1 MITQQELQNNDL
13 FRKLDS
19 LDLDPSQYV
28 IMGSGIMFALGIR
41 QLTDLDDIDI
51 LVTESGWEKVKSLA
65 EIHHDD
71 EWNCDH
77 LYLFDE
83 KIEIYNGWGPSKY
96 IPENLIAESLK
107 IGRYNFASLEDVIK
121 WKKELGRDKD
131 YKHIAMIMNFLRDNN
146 RKISMKLKTSPFN
159 MIKNGQ
165 KTIELRLFD
174 EKRELI
180 HLGDVI
186 EFSELENLDNKIR
199 VKVVGLSRF
208 PSFEE
213 LLTHLDPKLC
223 GWEDTTNISDM
234 TEQMRQYYTKEEE
247 QKYGVIGIHIKL
259 VE

>member
-1 MITQQELQNNDL
+1 
-13 FRKLDS
+13 
-19 LDLDPSQYV
+19 
-28 IMGSGIMFALGIR
+28 MGSGIMFALGIR
-41 QLTDLDDIDI
+41 KLTDLDDIDI

-83 KIEIYNGWGPSKY
+83 KIDIYNGWGPSKY
-96 IPENLIAESLK
+96 IPENLIAESFK

-131 YKHIAMIMNFLRDNN
+131 YKHIAMIMSFLQNN
-146 RKISMKLKTSPFN
+146 HREISMKLKSSPFN
-159 MIKNGQ
+159 KIKSRR

-174 EKRELI
+174 EKRQLI

-186 EFSELENLDNKIR
+186 VFSELENFDNKIR
-199 VKVVGLSRF
+199 TKVVGLSRF
-208 PSFEE
+208 QSFEE
-213 LLTHLDPKLC
+213 LLSHLDPKLC

-247 QKYGVIGIHIKL
+247 QKYGVVGIHIKL

>member
-1 MITQQELQNNDL
+1 MLTEQELQNNDL

-41 QLTDLDDIDI
+41 KLTDLDDIDI

-96 IPENLIAESLK
+96 IPENLIAESFK

-131 YKHIAMIMNFLRDNN
+131 YKHIAMIMSFLQNN
-146 RKISMKLKTSPFN
+146 HREISMKLKSSPFN
-159 MIKNGQ
+159 KIKSGR

-174 EKRELI
+174 EKRQLI

-186 EFSELENLDNKIR
+186 VFSELENFDNKIR
-199 VKVVGLSRF
+199 TKVVGLSRF
-208 PSFEE
+208 ASFDE
-213 LLTHLDPKLC
+213 LLSHLDPKLC
-223 GWEDTTNISDM
+223 GWDEVTNISDM
-234 TEQMRQYYTKEEE
+234 AEQMRQYYTKDDE
-247 QKYGVIGIHIKL
+247 QKFGVVGIHIEL
-259 VE
+259 I